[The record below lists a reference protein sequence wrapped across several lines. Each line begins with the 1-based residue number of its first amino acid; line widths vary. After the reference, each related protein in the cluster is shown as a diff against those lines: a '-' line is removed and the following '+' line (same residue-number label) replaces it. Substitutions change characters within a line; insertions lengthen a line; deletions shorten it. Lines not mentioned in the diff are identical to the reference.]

1 MSPGGAPPRWRGCTR
16 ALLQAATLGLC
27 VAGAG
32 CAARVPV
39 WPTGPAQPVADAQ
52 RVLDSLTVACRAV
65 RTLTADLALSGRSG
79 AGRLRGRV
87 QAGFRAPD
95 DMRLEGLAPF
105 GPPVFVL
112 ASTAAATTLLLP
124 RDDRVHTGT
133 PARALVEALSGLAF
147 DGAALRAVLTGC
159 VSTQTTALDAVQFA
173 DGRLLV
179 RAADNATLLAR
190 DGRIVGGSRDGLRVD
205 YEAFI
210 GDFPSVLR
218 VTSAG
223 GRGAIDASIR
233 VSGIETNR
241 ELADEA
247 FQVAVP
253 AEAQPLTLEQVTRLG
268 PLGGAP

>member
-1 MSPGGAPPRWRGCTR
+1 M
-16 ALLQAATLGLC
+16 TLGLC
-27 VAGAG
+27 LASLG
-32 CAARVPV
+32 CAARMPS
-39 WPTGPAQPVADAQ
+39 WPTGPPQPVADAQ
-52 RVLDSLTVACRAV
+52 SVLDTLTAACRAV
-65 RTLTADLALSGRSG
+65 RTLTADLALSGHSG
-79 AGRLRGRV
+79 TGRLRGRV

-133 PARALVEALSGLAF
+133 PARQLVEALSGLAL

-159 VSTQTTALDAVQFA
+159 VSTQTTALDAMRFT
-173 DGRLLV
+173 DGRMIV
-179 RAADNATLLAR
+179 RAADDATLLAQ
-190 DGRIVGGSRDGLRVD
+190 DGRIVGGNRDGLRVD
-205 YEAFI
+205 YQAFV

-223 GRGAIDASIR
+223 GGGTIDATIR
-233 VSGIETNR
+233 LSSIETNR
-241 ELADEA
+241 ELGDEA
-247 FQVAVP
+247 FQVAVSV
-253 AEAQPLTLEQVTRLG
+253 EAQPLTLEQVRRLG